1 MGQQLTGLLQL
12 TNRLQSNFCAHH
24 STEMALVKIKADLFM
39 VSDSGL
45 LSVLVQL
52 DFSAAFDTADHN
64 VSEHAAGNK
73 VLHCSDLN
81 H

>member
-1 MGQQLTGLLQL
+1 MKVTNYLL
-12 TNRLQSNFCAHH
+12 
-24 STEMALVKIKADLFM
+24 M

-64 VSEHAAGNK
+64 IVFPYAVSFKGIACIFIAMQMIRNFIY
-73 VLHCSDLN
+73 S
-81 H
+81 